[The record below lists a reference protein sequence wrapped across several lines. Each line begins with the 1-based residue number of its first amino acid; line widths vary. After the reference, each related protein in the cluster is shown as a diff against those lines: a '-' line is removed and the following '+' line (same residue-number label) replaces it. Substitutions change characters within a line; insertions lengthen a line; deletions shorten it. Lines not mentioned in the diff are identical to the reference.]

1 MSESDRPAPQGY
13 QASSLVVSPRPN
25 EFGFAMRED
34 EFQILCDAELG
45 NARSSRDL
53 CIGSLVGAVV
63 GLIGVLATTDW
74 GTIWQPEK
82 RGTFLFW
89 LALLF
94 LIVASS
100 TTGAIIFHLRLR
112 KTRTDSAYARLINK
126 ISAWFTSQQGAA
138 NQQASNE
145 LVIISA
151 KYGAYAN
158 WVDISSVLSAKI
170 QDGKLRIDVTNASL
184 LGGDDPVPNVP
195 KSADVKYSYG
205 GRRPQSIIVPEGEVL
220 SLPEP

>member
-94 LIVASS
+94 LIV
-100 TTGAIIFHLRLR
+100 
-112 KTRTDSAYARLINK
+112 
-126 ISAWFTSQQGAA
+126 
-138 NQQASNE
+138 
-145 LVIISA
+145 
-151 KYGAYAN
+151 
-158 WVDISSVLSAKI
+158 
-170 QDGKLRIDVTNASL
+170 
-184 LGGDDPVPNVP
+184 
-195 KSADVKYSYG
+195 
-205 GRRPQSIIVPEGEVL
+205 
-220 SLPEP
+220 